1 MSAADLTHTCVV
13 CGAEESLDAL
23 LVRMIDD
30 DETRRLLADV
40 VTWSLPLGGQV
51 VQYLRLHKPA
61 KHVLS
66 LVKVRKLLAE
76 LVPDLRRG
84 AILARGREWPVSQE
98 IWRDAFAE
106 LLRARDRG
114 LLELPLQGNGYLYA
128 VLVRLAD
135 RAEGAAERAV
145 EVERRQ
151 GRAAVPAPVPVVP
164 APAEPDPA
172 PVRRG
177 VPEGVR
183 ALADRLRR
191 PGTVSTSTAHDQK
204 EPS

>member
-13 CGAEESLDAL
+13 CGAEETLDAL
-23 LVRMIDD
+23 LMRMIDD
-30 DETRRLLADV
+30 DEARRLLADV
-40 VTWSLPLGGQV
+40 VMMSLPLGGQV

-66 LVKVRKLLAE
+66 LVKVRRLLAE

-84 AILARGREWPVSQE
+84 AIQARGREWPVSAQT
-98 IWRDAFAE
+98 WQAAFAE

-135 RAEGAAERAV
+135 RAEGEAERAT
-145 EVERRQ
+145 EAERRQ
-151 GRAAVPAPVPVVP
+151 SRAAAPAQVMPVAAPAVVTDP
-164 APAEPDPA
+164 APA
-172 PVRRG
+172 RRG

-191 PGTVSTSTAHDQK
+191 PAAHDQK